1 MSLEKILIIKQN
13 RETNISG
20 CKKGLEASPE
30 KYSVTIAN
38 SYKEGFNLLQDRS
51 ITGPERLSLVI
62 VDAEEVDS
70 FAIDLLTS
78 LRGMSYYKELKV
90 FLPVIVM
97 TNLASDETRKMLSS
111 MSTECIIKTG
121 KYDKFLW
128 NLVKNSLQR
137 NPGRSSRP
145 HLKRHRVFNVYP
157 MAKKKV

>member
-1 MSLEKILIIKQN
+1 MSLEKILIIKSC
-13 RETNISG
+13 RDTNISG

-30 KYSVTIAN
+30 RYSVSIAN
-38 SYKEGFNLLQDRS
+38 SYQEGYHLLQDRS
-51 ITGPERLSLVI
+51 ITGAERLSLVI
-62 VDAEEVDS
+62 VDADEVDS
-70 FAIDLLTS
+70 YAIDLITS

-97 TNLASDETRKMLSS
+97 TNLANDETRRMLSS

-145 HLKRHRVFNVYP
+145 NIKRHRVFNVYP
-157 MAKKKV
+157 MAKRKV